1 MTNPGVTLVGRAGER
16 RDTVVGVV
24 VTWAGAVLGL
34 LVLVLMALAG
44 VLVDS
49 QR

>member
-1 MTNPGVTLVGRAGER
+1 MFS
-16 RDTVVGVV
+16 VVA
-24 VTWAGAVLGL
+24 TWAGAVLGL
-34 LVLVLMALAG
+34 VVLALMALAG